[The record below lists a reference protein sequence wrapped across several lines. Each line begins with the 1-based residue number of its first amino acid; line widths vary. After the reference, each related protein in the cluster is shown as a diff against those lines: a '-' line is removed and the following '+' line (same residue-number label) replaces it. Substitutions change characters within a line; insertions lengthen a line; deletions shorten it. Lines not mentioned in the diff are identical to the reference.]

1 MDDQSTQQPM
11 RRRLGRGL
19 NALLG
24 GNEQESQTLGN
35 LVGDGG
41 GHDGESDPTER
52 VTVRPVAVDQI
63 ERNPYQPRKEFDKE
77 TLHELAESLITH
89 GVLQPLIVRPSNGKF
104 QLIAGERRWLAARE
118 AGIETVPCRVMELED
133 KAVCE
138 VAIVENVQRKDL
150 SDLEKAQA
158 FQGYL
163 DQFGGTAADLAKQ
176 LGLNRSTVANFI
188 RLLSL
193 AEPVKVALNSGKI
206 SNGHARAM
214 LSLETDA
221 QIEVCEQVQRES
233 LTVRKTEEAVK
244 ERLGRSTPSSETSE
258 HTENSESTE
267 ADETPD
273 TVPFSTLANEAANSE
288 EPEVSDEETNETEG
302 KTNHVLSLESQLR
315 ETLGAKVDIRVTG
328 KDEGKITV
336 HFGSN
341 EEFER
346 LVRALR
352 SAGPDQRQE
361 AA

>member
-1 MDDQSTQQPM
+1 M

-24 GNEQESQTLGN
+24 GNEQESQTLGH

-41 GHDGESDPTER
+41 PIEPSDPIEKIS
-52 VTVRPVAVDQI
+52 VRSVPVGQI

-77 TLHELAESLITH
+77 TLNELAESLITH

-104 QLIAGERRWLAARE
+104 QLIAGERRWLAATE

-150 SDLEKAQA
+150 SDLEKAEA

-176 LGLNRSTVANFI
+176 LGMNRSTVSNFI

-193 AEPVKVALNSGKI
+193 AEPVKKALNSGKI

-214 LSLETDA
+214 LSLDA
-221 QIEVCEQVQRES
+221 EAQAEVCTQVQRES

-244 ERLGRSTPSSETSE
+244 ELLGRTTP
-258 HTENSESTE
+258 TEENTNPNTD

-273 TVPFSTLANEAANSE
+273 TVPFSTLANEAASSENENTSE
-288 EPEVSDEETNETEG
+288 ESNGSDEPSEENEG
-302 KTNHVLSLESQLR
+302 KTNHILSLESQLR

-352 SAGPDQRQE
+352 SAGVDAHKE

>member
-24 GNEQESQTLGN
+24 GNEQESQALGH

-41 GHDGESDPTER
+41 QNEPSDSGEKIA
-52 VTVRPVAVDQI
+52 VRAVPVDRI

-77 TLHELAESLITH
+77 TLQELAESLITH

-176 LGLNRSTVANFI
+176 LGLNRSTVSNFI

-193 AEPVKVALNSGKI
+193 AEPVKTALNAGKI

-221 QIEVCEQVQRES
+221 QTELCEQIQRES

-244 ERLGRSTPSSETSE
+244 ERLGRTTPESETSE
-258 HTENSESTE
+258 TEPQPETQTE

-288 EPEVSDEETNETEG
+288 NETDENEESSSTEG
-302 KTNHVLSLESQLR
+302 KTNHILSLEAQLR

-341 EEFER
+341 DEFER
-346 LVRALR
+346 LIRALR
-352 SAGPDQRQE
+352 SAGEALPE